1 MSNHM
6 KDQIVYPIKL
16 KMSEVRTRYIKEF
29 GYPPTTV
36 IHSKRGWII
45 EIKNEGKGVY
55 EKSER

>member
-1 MSNHM
+1 M